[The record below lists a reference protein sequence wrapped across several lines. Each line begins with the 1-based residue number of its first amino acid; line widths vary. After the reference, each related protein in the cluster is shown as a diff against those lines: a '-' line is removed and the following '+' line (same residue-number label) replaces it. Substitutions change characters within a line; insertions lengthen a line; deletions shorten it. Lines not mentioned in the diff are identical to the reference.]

1 MQRKCDVMGKRGVN
15 RTHDVVVLA
24 AHGFGGARVA
34 TAHADDVDGRAGKAN
49 KDIDTLNDNAKQS
62 EEEGGSGI
70 ASL

>member
-1 MQRKCDVMGKRGVN
+1 MRFLEEEGLH

-24 AHGFGGARVA
+24 THGVGRARVA
-34 TAHADDVDGRAGKAN
+34 TAHADDGDGRAVKAN

>member
-1 MQRKCDVMGKRGVN
+1 MRCCGEEELH

-24 AHGFGGARVA
+24 AHSVGRARS
-34 TAHADDVDGRAGKAN
+34 TSAHANDGDGRAVKAN